1 MMPFSDV
8 VNLII
13 RNGMYSNKLH
23 CNDYH
28 GPPRVIGPQYVNL
41 DDEREMATISMGG
54 PSLYGG
60 YLQTKVI
67 ISMNLGSDM
76 VNLDLVFTQFH
87 SIILCQDSRGH
98 NGPSTYNR
106 VSFEVI
112 NKAYPNQMDFW
123 APRDMDN
130 LNDNNYMFF
139 SQDSNVGIHFVDFTN
154 K

>member
-1 MMPFSDV
+1 
-8 VNLII
+8 
-13 RNGMYSNKLH
+13 
-23 CNDYH
+23 
-28 GPPRVIGPQYVNL
+28 
-41 DDEREMATISMGG
+41 MGG

-60 YLQTKVI
+60 YIQTKVV

-106 VSFEVI
+106 VAFEVI
-112 NKAYPNQMDFW
+112 NKAYPNQMDLW

-139 SQDSNVGIHFVDFTN
+139 SQDSNVGINFVNFTN

>member
-1 MMPFSDV
+1 MPFLDV

-28 GPPRVIGPQYVNL
+28 RPPRVICPQYVNL
-41 DDEREMATISMGG
+41 SYEREMEMIGMGG

-60 YLQTKVI
+60 YLQTRVI

-76 VNLDLVFTQFH
+76 VNLDLVFKQIH

-98 NGPSTYNR
+98 HSPSTYNR

-112 NKAYPNQMDFW
+112 NKIGRAH
-123 APRDMDN
+123 
-130 LNDNNYMFF
+130 
-139 SQDSNVGIHFVDFTN
+139 V
-154 K
+154 

>member
-1 MMPFSDV
+1 
-8 VNLII
+8 
-13 RNGMYSNKLH
+13 
-23 CNDYH
+23 
-28 GPPRVIGPQYVNL
+28 
-41 DDEREMATISMGG
+41 MGG

-60 YLQTKVI
+60 YLQTKVV

-154 K
+154 KYNERNNP

>member
-1 MMPFSDV
+1 MPFLDV

-13 RNGMYSNKLH
+13 RNGLYSNKLH
-23 CNDYH
+23 YNDYH
-28 GPPRVIGPQYVNL
+28 GPPQVIGPQYVNL
-41 DDEREMATISMGG
+41 DDEIEMATISMGG

-60 YLQTKVI
+60 YLQTKVV

-98 NGPSTYNR
+98 NGPSAYNR

-112 NKAYPNQMDFW
+112 NKSYPNQMDFW

-130 LNDNNYMFF
+130 LNDNIYMFF

>member
-1 MMPFSDV
+1 
-8 VNLII
+8 
-13 RNGMYSNKLH
+13 
-23 CNDYH
+23 
-28 GPPRVIGPQYVNL
+28 
-41 DDEREMATISMGG
+41 
-54 PSLYGG
+54 
-60 YLQTKVI
+60 
-67 ISMNLGSDM
+67 MNLGSDM
-76 VNLDLVFTQFH
+76 VNLDLVFIQFH
-87 SIILCQDSRGH
+87 SIILFQESRGH

-112 NKAYPNQMDFW
+112 DKGYPKQMEFW